1 MQSENKMFKPYVQGA
16 ESHAIH
22 DLTLENDV
30 DCVSI
35 YGNLQ
40 LTKDQ
45 AGLAAAKALQAYI
58 NAIVQQLESEDVL
71 PEKIATS
78 QAGEIDNPFL

>member
-1 MQSENKMFKPYVQGA
+1 MFKPFVNGN

-22 DLTLENDV
+22 DLTLENQE

-45 AGLAAAKALQAYI
+45 TGLQAAKALQNYV
-58 NAIVQQLESEDVL
+58 NAIVIALENEPNL
-71 PEKIATS
+71 PEKIDR
-78 QAGEIDNPFL
+78 QDEQEIENPFL

>member
-1 MQSENKMFKPYVQGA
+1 MFKPFVNGN

-22 DLTLENDV
+22 DLTLENQE

-45 AGLAAAKALQAYI
+45 AGLQAAKALQNYI
-58 NAIVQQLESEDVL
+58 NAVVSALESEPDL
-71 PEKIATS
+71 PEKIDR
-78 QAGEIDNPFL
+78 QDQQEIENPFL

>member
-1 MQSENKMFKPYVQGA
+1 MFKPFENDT
-16 ESHAIH
+16 ESHTIH
-22 DLTLENDV
+22 DLTLENQE

-45 AGLAAAKALQAYI
+45 AGLQAAKALQAFL
-58 NAIVQQLESEDVL
+58 NQVVSALENETNL
-71 PEKIATS
+71 PEKIDR
-78 QAGEIDNPFL
+78 QDEQEIENPFL